1 MPRHQST
8 SEFIHYLT
16 STSNQEVNNQRVPS
30 LTDLSLE
37 LGVSV
42 ARLREQLEVAR
53 ALGFVEVRPRTGIRR
68 LPFKFT
74 PAVSQSLTYALE
86 SDRGYFDTFSDLR
99 NHLEEA
105 YWFEAVSRLE
115 EPDQHELIELVRCA
129 WDKLDR
135 PQIQIPHSEHR
146 QLHLTIFRRL
156 ENPFVQGIFEA
167 YWEAYEAIDLNLYS
181 DYEYLQLVW
190 NYHQQMVEAICS
202 KDYQAG
208 FQALVE
214 HKDLLYH
221 RPVAR
226 QVGNPNVS
234 LSPAG

>member
-1 MPRHQST
+1 MPRHQSS
-8 SEFIHYLT
+8 SEFIQYLT
-16 STSNQEVNNQRVPS
+16 STSNQEVNNQRIPS
-30 LTDLSLE
+30 LTDLSQE

-68 LPFKFT
+68 LPFKFS

-86 SDRGYFDTFSDLR
+86 IDRGFFDTFSDLR
-99 NHLEEA
+99 NHLEEV

-115 EPDQHELIELVRCA
+115 ETDQHELNELVRRA
-129 WDKLDR
+129 WEKLSR

-156 ENPFVQGIFEA
+156 ENPFVQGLFEA

-202 KDYQAG
+202 KNYQAG
-208 FQALVE
+208 FQALVK

-221 RPVAR
+221 RPVVR
-226 QVGNPNVS
+226 
-234 LSPAG
+234 

>member
-1 MPRHQST
+1 M
-8 SEFIHYLT
+8 
-16 STSNQEVNNQRVPS
+16 
-30 LTDLSLE
+30 
-37 LGVSV
+37 
-42 ARLREQLEVAR
+42 
-53 ALGFVEVRPRTGIRR
+53 
-68 LPFKFT
+68 
-74 PAVSQSLTYALE
+74 TYALE

-181 DYEYLQLVW
+181 DYEYLPIGL
-190 NYHQQMVEAICS
+190 ELPPT
-202 KDYQAG
+202 DG
-208 FQALVE
+208 
-214 HKDLLYH
+214 
-221 RPVAR
+221 
-226 QVGNPNVS
+226 
-234 LSPAG
+234 